1 MPGLKLVID
10 CLRFRKHDLCLA
22 RWLTEWLTLPVLG
35 LELCSDKKHRN
46 VVILTLKPNFLN
58 WRYSRH
64 CCIFSWMGHQIN
76 SFPLFQRCACARMS
90 DLGAQV
96 KDGLLLGPCD
106 SPNSWA
112 RSPGPWQPLTSTPEV
127 PALVPGGGIDLI
139 VVMVFLVF
147 ILPPPVLKDGGDEK
161 EAQKE
166 RKEKDAVGQSQKVPR
181 WDLSSFSSV
190 TTFENRLN

>member
-1 MPGLKLVID
+1 
-10 CLRFRKHDLCLA
+10 
-22 RWLTEWLTLPVLG
+22 
-35 LELCSDKKHRN
+35 
-46 VVILTLKPNFLN
+46 
-58 WRYSRH
+58 
-64 CCIFSWMGHQIN
+64 
-76 SFPLFQRCACARMS
+76 MS
-90 DLGAQV
+90 DPGAQV

-106 SPNSWA
+106 SPNSW
-112 RSPGPWQPLTSTPEV
+112 PLAATDVNPEV
-127 PALVPGGGIDLI
+127 PALVPGGGIALI